1 MTASKQRSMT
11 TGEQSSAPDKPW
23 GGRFAGATAELM
35 ERFNA
40 SIGFD
45 HKLLEVDVTG
55 SKVYARALVRAGL
68 LTEQEGAQIVA
79 GLDRVR
85 DELSGPGHVFE
96 AALEDIH
103 MAVETRLTE
112 LIGSVGGKL
121 HTGRSRNDQVNLD
134 VRLYLRTA
142 VAASL
147 GRIRHLQQVLV
158 HSAGQHLDT
167 VMPGYTHLQQAQPI
181 LFAHYALSLF
191 WALERDAGR
200 LGDTARRADRMPLGS
215 GALAGSAF
223 ELDREFMAHEL
234 GFSGVT
240 PNSIDAV
247 SDRDFLLEALA
258 ALSILMTHLSRYCE
272 DLILWSSAEFA
283 FVELDDAY
291 ATGSS
296 MMPQKKNPDSLELV
310 RGKTGRVYGD
320 LVTLLT
326 AMKGLGLTYGK
337 DLQEDKE
344 PVFDAFSTVD
354 DCLDVFASAWDT
366 MTVKVQRME
375 AAVDAGTLATE
386 LVDFL
391 VERGVPFRQGHHV
404 VGAIVR
410 DALQAGRRLTD
421 LSLADLRQHHEAF
434 DEESLGRLHPRASL
448 ARRNLPGGT
457 GPEAVAAQLEQAR
470 SILAAAGSVT
480 ASAAGSV

>member
-1 MTASKQRSMT
+1 MMASS
-11 TGEQSSAPDKPW
+11 GKPW

-40 SIGFD
+40 SISFD
-45 HKLLEVDVTG
+45 HRLLEVDVAG
-55 SKVYARALVRAGL
+55 SKVYARALVRADL
-68 LTEQEGAQIVA
+68 LTAEEGEQLVA

-85 DELSGPGHVFE
+85 DEFARDGHVFE
-96 AALEDIH
+96 PSLEDIH
-103 MAVETRLTE
+103 MAVEGRLTE
-112 LIGSVGGKL
+112 LIGPLGGKL

-134 VRLYLRTA
+134 TRLYLRVA
-142 VAASL
+142 VAATL
-147 GRIRHLQQVLV
+147 GRVRHLQQVLV
-158 HSAGQHLDT
+158 HSASQHLDT

-191 WALERDAGR
+191 WALERDASR
-200 LGDTARRADRMPLGS
+200 LQDAQRRADRMPLGS

-223 ELDREFMAHEL
+223 ALDREFMAQEL
-234 GFSGVT
+234 GFSAVT
-240 PNSIDAV
+240 PNSLDAV

-258 ALSILMTHLSRYCE
+258 GLSILMTHLSRYCE

-320 LVTLLT
+320 LITLLT

-344 PVFDAFSTVD
+344 PVFDAFATTD
-354 DCLDVFASAWDT
+354 DCLDVFASVWET
-366 MTVKVQRME
+366 MAVKTQRMAE
-375 AAVDAGTLATE
+375 AVDDGTLATE
-386 LVDFL
+386 LADFL
-391 VERGVPFRQGHHV
+391 VERGVPFREGHHI
-404 VGAIVR
+404 VGAVVR
-410 DALQAGRRLTD
+410 SAASAGTRLTE
-421 LSLADLRQHHEAF
+421 LSLADLRQHHDAF
-434 DEESLGRLHPRASL
+434 DEEAVRRLDPRASL
-448 ARRNLPGGT
+448 QRRNLAGGT
-457 GPEAVAAQLEQAR
+457 GPQAVAQQLEQAR
-470 SILAAAGSVT
+470 DILEAAAST
-480 ASAAGSV
+480 